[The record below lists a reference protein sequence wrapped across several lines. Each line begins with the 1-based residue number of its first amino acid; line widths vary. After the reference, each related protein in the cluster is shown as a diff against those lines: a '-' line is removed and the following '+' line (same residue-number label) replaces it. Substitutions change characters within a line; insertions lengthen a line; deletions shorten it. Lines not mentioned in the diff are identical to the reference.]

1 MFRYDKVKVVKGGKT
16 MKALVLCGGI
26 PQVELIKQLKE
37 RGIYTILADMN
48 ENVVARKYADKFYPV
63 SVLDIKAVKE
73 LALLE
78 NVDMII
84 TVCADQVLLVCAQ
97 ISEMLGLPSYISYE
111 TAKKVSDKEFM
122 KKIFSE
128 NDIPSSKYVVMEN
141 LDMNRISTMKYPLI
155 VKPVDSYS
163 SKGVKKVFHV
173 SEVQEAFDAALNISR
188 SKKVIIEEY
197 VQGTELSIDA
207 YIEDGVAHILCIS
220 QLDKIPANNKF
231 VINRL
236 TYPADISEKI
246 EKEIRNI
253 VKKIADAFGLVNTP
267 MLVQLIYNE
276 DNISVLEFCART
288 GGGDK
293 FRLIK
298 NVANFDVVKAVI
310 DLTLGEKPHVN
321 LKEKNEKY
329 IINEFLYCKPAEF
342 DHLEGFESLCSENI
356 ISEYFQLKRKGASI
370 GEVKSSSDR
379 VAYFTVEDTNRERVM
394 YKHRLAVER
403 IKVIDKNGDNVLR
416 KDLIKNF
423 RIDYR

>member
-1 MFRYDKVKVVKGGKT
+1 

-73 LALLE
+73 LALSE

-84 TVCADQVLLVCAQ
+84 TVCADQVLMVCAQ

-128 NDIPSSKYVVMEN
+128 NDIPSSKYIVMEN

-173 SEVQEAFDAALNISR
+173 SEVQEAFDAAFNISR

-197 VQGTELSIDA
+197 VQGRELSIDA

-310 DLTLGEKPHVN
+310 DLTLGEKPHVAK
-321 LKEKNEKY
+321 KESAPTY
-329 IINEFLYCKPAEF
+329 IIDEFLYCKKGTF
-342 DHLEGFESLCSENI
+342 DHLEGFQELKNQGILSEF
-356 ISEYFQLKRKGASI
+356 YQLKQKGTKLDEI
-370 GEVKSSSDR
+370 KSSGDR
-379 VAYFTVEDTNRERVM
+379 VAYFTIQAETKEEL
-394 YKHRLAVER
+394 KRLYDKAINQ
-403 IKVIDKNGDNVLR
+403 IKIVDNNGE
-416 KDLIKNF
+416 DLIRHDLF
-423 RIDYR
+423 IS

>member
-1 MFRYDKVKVVKGGKT
+1 

-73 LALLE
+73 LALSE

-173 SEVQEAFDAALNISR
+173 SEVQEAFNAALDISR

-207 YIEDGVAHILCIS
+207 YIEDDVAHILCIS

-298 NVANFDVVKAVI
+298 NVADFDVVKAVI
-310 DLTLGEKPHVN
+310 DLTLGEKPHVTK
-321 LKEKNEKY
+321 KESSPTY
-329 IINEFLYCKPAEF
+329 IIDEFLYCKKGTF
-342 DHLEGFESLCSENI
+342 DHLEGFQELKNQGILSEF
-356 ISEYFQLKRKGASI
+356 YQLKQKGTMLDEI
-370 GEVKSSSDR
+370 KSSGDR
-379 VAYFTVEDTNRERVM
+379 VAYFTIQAETREELRRLYDKTINHIKIVDNNEEDIIR
-394 YKHRLAVER
+394 H
-403 IKVIDKNGDNVLR
+403 
-416 KDLIKNF
+416 DLFIS
-423 RIDYR
+423 